1 MCSLD
6 SETSVRDENS
16 DADLSVGR
24 KIRHRRWQRG
34 ETQPELACK
43 LGISYKEVQLYETGV
58 RLVPTLLLRK
68 IAEAQET
75 PLSYYLDSHDEQ

>member
-1 MCSLD
+1 M
-6 SETSVRDENS
+6 RDENS
-16 DADLSVGR
+16 DAGLPVGR

-34 ETQPELACK
+34 ETQPELAGK

-75 PLSYYLDSHDEQ
+75 PLSYYLDANDEK